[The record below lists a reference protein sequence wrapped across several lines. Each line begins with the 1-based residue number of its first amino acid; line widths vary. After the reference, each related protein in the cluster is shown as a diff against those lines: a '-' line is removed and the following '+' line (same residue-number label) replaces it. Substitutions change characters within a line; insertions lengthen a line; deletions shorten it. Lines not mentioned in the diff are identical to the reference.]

1 MAVSRFQ
8 GKTKYVQ
15 ETVEYDDDATQAD
28 SPPSQKRPK
37 VGEYIANASSSPN
50 SSQDI
55 FTELQKNNWQATE
68 VNGIPTRDF
77 IYKRSPNVSNISSAP
92 RFYPRLTGTIYFL
105 GIKSSL

>member
-37 VGEYIANASSSPN
+37 VGGEPITYFSYLVSM
-50 SSQDI
+50 Q
-55 FTELQKNNWQATE
+55 TELSKKFILLFSNWDCLH
-68 VNGIPTRDF
+68 VYLLF
-77 IYKRSPNVSNISSAP
+77 
-92 RFYPRLTGTIYFL
+92 LTMTN
-105 GIKSSL
+105 K